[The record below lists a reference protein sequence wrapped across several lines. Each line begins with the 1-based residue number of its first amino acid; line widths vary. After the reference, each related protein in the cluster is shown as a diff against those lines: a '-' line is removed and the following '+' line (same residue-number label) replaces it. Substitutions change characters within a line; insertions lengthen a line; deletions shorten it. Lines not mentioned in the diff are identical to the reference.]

1 METRMLYENE
11 VPQAAKTA
19 RGIFDH
25 CMREQIKDAQVVR
38 LTEQYLEPE
47 NLIVMMRKAELFLWG
62 TFENGELIAVG
73 GLQQEG
79 HITMLYVYPYFQR
92 LGIARFI
99 VGKMKEYA
107 KNRLNRDRITVNAM
121 PVQAAAYFERLGFK
135 RLKDNVDADAPYVT
149 LWSYTTEETVYPV
162 KSIPERTVIKIVC
175 GFLAAIFF
183 VAVVFI
189 LTYF

>member
-25 CMREQIKDAQVVR
+25 CMREQIKDGQVVR
-38 LTEQYLEPE
+38 LTEQYLEPD
-47 NLIVMMRKAELFLWG
+47 NLITMMRKAELFLWG

-92 LGIARFI
+92 LGIARLM
-99 VGKMKEYA
+99 VRKMKEYA
-107 KNRLNRDRITVNAM
+107 KNSLNRERVTVNAM

-135 RLKDNVDADAPYVT
+135 RLKEAVDAEASYVT
-149 LWSYTTEETVYPV
+149 LWAYTTEETVYPV
-162 KSIPERTVIKIVC
+162 RSIPERTVIGIVC
-175 GFLAAIFF
+175 GVLALIFF
-183 VAVVFI
+183 VAAVFI
-189 LTYF
+189 LNYF